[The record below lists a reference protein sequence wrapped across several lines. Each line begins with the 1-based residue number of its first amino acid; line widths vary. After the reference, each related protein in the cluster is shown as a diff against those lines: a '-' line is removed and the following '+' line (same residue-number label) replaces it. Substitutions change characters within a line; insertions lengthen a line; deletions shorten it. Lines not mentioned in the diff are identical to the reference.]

1 MNPSDN
7 PKMVICLGRQ
17 LASGGSEIARY
28 LAQELGF
35 GFFDKELIY
44 AAAAR
49 SGYSTDLFEEKDEE
63 KSDLHS
69 FFSHLIPFVGS
80 ADYYGNH
87 VDEDFLFRILSD
99 TIHQIATEE
108 NCVIVGR
115 CAEYILRD
123 YPGMTSIFISAD
135 TDERIRRLCQSKEIQ
150 PASARK
156 LLTTNDKRRAAFH
169 DFYSSCQWGHA
180 STYHLCINQSVLGME
195 ATKSFVLDF
204 VRRRYH
210 LS

>member
-1 MNPSDN
+1 M
-7 PKMVICLGRQ
+7 
-17 LASGGSEIARY
+17 
-28 LAQELGF
+28 
-35 GFFDKELIY
+35 
-44 AAAAR
+44 
-49 SGYSTDLFEEKDEE
+49 
-63 KSDLHS
+63 
-69 FFSHLIPFVGS
+69 GS

-135 TDERIRRLCQSKEIQ
+135 TDERVRRLCQSKEIQ

-195 ATKSFVLDF
+195 ATKSSVLDF